1 MSETETSPTET
12 SLTEAEGLLE
22 QIDRRVAA
30 LAAAEKQL
38 KKPSTISFVERRDLG
53 GKAARAAAE
62 LRAQRGETEAN
73 TETDQEPTEALS
85 AALAEADRVL
95 DRIAGAQP
103 AGFNR
108 GSGAG
113 ASSLPGQQRR
123 GTAGRSQTRPPDRVG
138 E

>member
-1 MSETETSPTET
+1 MSETEVTEMETSPTET
-12 SLTEAEGLLE
+12 EGLLE

-53 GKAARAAAE
+53 AKAARAATE
-62 LRAQRGETEAN
+62 LRAQRGEAEAN
-73 TETDQEPTEALS
+73 GEPGQEPSEALR

-103 AGFNR
+103 AGFKR
-108 GSGAG
+108 GAG
-113 ASSLPGQQRR
+113 ASASSMPGQQRR
-123 GTAGRSQTRPPDRVG
+123 GSVGRSQTRPPDRVG